1 MVANFDVCKRYE
13 KVLASAAFAPCS
25 PAPVGTV
32 PSRLRGEVA
41 DGEAADGT
49 GELWTVVSFH
59 MTTTGVRRGG
69 SLPLRCVCARAAL
82 TPSRLLEDASRSN
95 LPVRESGRSWRPGC
109 KHLAQ
114 RWQHWSHRGSVAV
127 R

>member
-59 MTTTGVRRGG
+59 MTTTGY
-69 SLPLRCVCARAAL
+69 
-82 TPSRLLEDASRSN
+82 
-95 LPVRESGRSWRPGC
+95 